1 VIGKPGQKVLLTFTD
16 INLTPS
22 HKLLIKSPNETETF
36 DDTNVLSQTNDYLI
50 TLPLFLN
57 LSSQS
62 IGGKEPFS
70 ARGFSAN
77 LTSVEC
83 GDAFKIEPN
92 KALNIST
99 PNPLTGIS
107 KCIWTLTVP
116 NDKTG
121 LNLLEFNVNFG
132 EGVDKN
138 NNGLKIYDSNS
149 MRDNQIMNLTYFNST
164 KLSSTNSIIIV
175 YSINDPKKP
184 VSLTLNFT
192 TTVCNKTY
200 CDNSKRCIL
209 DEFRCNGFNDC
220 GDWSDERWCN
230 NTGPLPTPQPPPPPP
245 QPRSGGVNGWVVLF
259 IICPLCIGLGIAGT
273 LFGPNLMNRFRRGRY
288 REFQDF
294 SEVS

>member
-1 VIGKPGQKVLLTFTD
+1 LAVSLLYVLDDLRSHTLNISDVVNETISTQSYPNYYSVGSDHVWEVNGKVGQKVLLTFTD
-16 INLTPS
+16 INLIPS
-22 HKLLIKSPNETETF
+22 HKLLIASTNETQTF
-36 DDTNVLSQTNDYLI
+36 NDTNVLSQTSDYLI
-50 TLPLFLN
+50 TLPLLVN

-62 IGGKEPFS
+62 IGDKEPFS

-83 GDAFKIEPN
+83 GGVFKMEPN
-92 KALNIST
+92 KPFNIST
-99 PNPLTGIS
+99 PNPLINIS

-116 NDKTG
+116 NDKTE

-149 MRDNQIMNLTYFNST
+149 IRDNRIMNLSYFAET

-192 TTVCNKTY
+192 TTGNY
-200 CDNSKRCIL
+200 YLI
-209 DEFRCNGFNDC
+209 
-220 GDWSDERWCN
+220 
-230 NTGPLPTPQPPPPPP
+230 
-245 QPRSGGVNGWVVLF
+245 
-259 IICPLCIGLGIAGT
+259 
-273 LFGPNLMNRFRRGRY
+273 
-288 REFQDF
+288 
-294 SEVS
+294 

>member
-1 VIGKPGQKVLLTFTD
+1 LAVSLLYVLDDLRSHTLNISDVLNETISTQSYPNYYSVGTDHTWEVIGKPGQKVLLTFTD

-192 TTVCNKTY
+192 TTGNY
-200 CDNSKRCIL
+200 YFL
-209 DEFRCNGFNDC
+209 
-220 GDWSDERWCN
+220 
-230 NTGPLPTPQPPPPPP
+230 
-245 QPRSGGVNGWVVLF
+245 
-259 IICPLCIGLGIAGT
+259 
-273 LFGPNLMNRFRRGRY
+273 
-288 REFQDF
+288 
-294 SEVS
+294 